1 MWRRVLILNFVFQF
15 VLCQIKHDDDQR
27 QGEQATTGSDSGGV
41 TNVQNVSPSNSS
53 GDVDVDTRREALE
66 GLLAN
71 KLGNFFA
78 V

>member
-1 MWRRVLILNFVFQF
+1 MWRRVLILIFVFQF

-53 GDVDVDTRREALE
+53 GDVDTRREALE

>member
-1 MWRRVLILNFVFQF
+1 MFQF

-53 GDVDVDTRREALE
+53 GDVDTRREALE

>member
-1 MWRRVLILNFVFQF
+1 MWRRVLILIFVFQC

-53 GDVDVDTRREALE
+53 GDVDTRREALE